1 MYVAMCYKLRSRIQ
15 DNTVIIWGMKI
26 GNEMHKI
33 HFLFISLPCLH
44 VRLSQNEW
52 IPAKGFIIVS
62 CSRDSTTGDQFSA
75 HRTSVLSCLIIR
87 EFFLKFMFRRAVI
100 S

>member
-1 MYVAMCYKLRSRIQ
+1 MYVAMCCKLRSRIQ

-33 HFLFISLPCLH
+33 SFLFISLPCPH
-44 VRLSQNEW
+44 VRLYQNEW

-62 CSRDSTTGDQFSA
+62 CNRDSTTGDQLSA
-75 HRTSVLSCLIIR
+75 CQTSVHLCLIIR
-87 EFFLKFMFRRAVI
+87 EFFLKFMFRRSVI
-100 S
+100 